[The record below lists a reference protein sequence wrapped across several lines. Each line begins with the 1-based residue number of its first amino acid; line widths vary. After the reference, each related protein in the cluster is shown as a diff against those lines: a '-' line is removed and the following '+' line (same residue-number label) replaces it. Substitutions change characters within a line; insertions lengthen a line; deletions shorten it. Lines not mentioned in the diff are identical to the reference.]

1 MNFLSDVRIV
11 FWQAFRLPSTR
22 LSVAN
27 YSKATDPKADEVIYD
42 EGETKP
48 NVADLL
54 VDEVDLEARE
64 KEITRM
70 RNKSR
75 LNKTH
80 RNLLFNLSKPDEEF
94 PWDKTLYFS
103 RKQYARYG
111 SKTNI
116 NPRLCFY
123 TPDELEDKREYERV
137 AYPLTIQEM
146 VEIYKKEKAEKLEKI
161 RLREEKIAYNLTRLE
176 KWKEDLNARII
187 RKEED
192 ARTAKAKREQ
202 MLEDIRQE
210 IGFKIDFK
218 DPRFQALM
226 EKKELEAKKAKK
238 AEKKKQREA
247 QLMAKLKEQAQAT
260 LASSQKETKAGD
272 SKAPDGT
279 TQAPDGTTQAPD
291 GSGSSSESD
300 SDDEKDQKK

>member
-1 MNFLSDVRIV
+1 MNYLSEVRTV
-11 FWQAFRLPSTR
+11 FRQAFRLQSTR
-22 LSVAN
+22 LTVAN
-27 YSKATDPKADEVIYD
+27 YSKAADPKGDEVVYD
-42 EGETKP
+42 DDEKP

-80 RNLLFNLSKPDEEF
+80 RNFLYNLPKPDEEF

-111 SKTNI
+111 SQTNI

-123 TPDELEDKREYERV
+123 TPAEVEDKQEYERV

-146 VEIYKKEKAEKLEKI
+146 VEIYKKENIEKLEKI
-161 RLREEKIAYNLTRLE
+161 RLREEKIAQNLTKLE
-176 KWKEDLNARII
+176 KWTNDLNARILK
-187 RKEED
+187 KEEE
-192 ARTAKAKREQ
+192 ARLAKAKREQ

-210 IGFKIDFK
+210 IGFKIDYK

-247 QLMAKLKEQAQAT
+247 MLMEKLKEQAQAT
-260 LASSQKETKAGD
+260 LESAQKQSKTDD
-272 SKAPDGT
+272 SKVESKSAADESS
-279 TQAPDGTTQAPD
+279 D
-291 GSGSSSESD
+291 SSSESD
-300 SDDEKDQKK
+300 SDSDDEKDKQK